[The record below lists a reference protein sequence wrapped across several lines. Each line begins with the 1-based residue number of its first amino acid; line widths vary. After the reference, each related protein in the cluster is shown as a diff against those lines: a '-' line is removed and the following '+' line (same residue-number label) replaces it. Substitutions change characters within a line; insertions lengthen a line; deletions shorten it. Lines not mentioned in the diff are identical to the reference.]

1 MNCDMCGRRGELF
14 YMELEGS
21 KLVACRDCVVYGKK
35 LGKVVLDEPDKS
47 KQSNKRFDNYSSS
60 VKPRIIEKDEEPVIL
75 VVDNYDVLIKKK
87 RERLGLKQEDLAK
100 AINEKESLIQQIEGG
115 KIEPNVRLAEKLEHY
130 LKIKL
135 LETYKPQTLFSD
147 KSKDKGPVTL
157 GDMVKIRSRKRK

>member
-1 MNCDMCGRRGELF
+1 MCGRKGELF

-35 LGKVVLDEPDKS
+35 LGKVIIDEPSD
-47 KQSNKRFDNYSSS
+47 KQSNKKSFSKASNIKHE
-60 VKPRIIEKDEEPVIL
+60 VIEKDEEPVIL
-75 VVDNYDVLIKKK
+75 VVDNYNVLIKNK
-87 RERLGLKQEDLAK
+87 RERLGLKQGDLAK

-115 KIEPNVRLAEKLEHY
+115 KIEPNVKLAEKLEHY

-135 LETYKPQTLFSD
+135 LETYKPQILSSD

-157 GDMVKIRSRKRK
+157 GDMVKIKSRKKK